1 MQTHYAKPKTLLSTK
16 LINELESIVYNS
28 IPNDSLISEEKL
40 INRINQEIKKE
51 HGSIVYSSR
60 EIRDT
65 IKNLIDKKLVKE
77 VIGSKLSKLINTK

>member
-60 EIRDT
+60 EIKDT